1 MSERRAGQR
10 PWGPLTSGLIQTLP
24 ASFTKATVVGRR
36 GQEACSAIT
45 PEIQTQPSPPSPA
58 QPPLCIFSRQDP
70 VGFLLSELWYQK
82 LIPPSTV
89 DPELKRASGGTCQ
102 HPPMDGRNPFLS
114 IPSKLSTGFCL
125 TISQQK
131 EAHALTR
138 GPGLRTAVIVFRQ
151 QVLWEIEAAMGCGK
165 TCL

>member
-1 MSERRAGQR
+1 MGSTHFRFD
-10 PWGPLTSGLIQTLP
+10 PHP
-24 ASFTKATVVGRR
+24 ACKFHQSNCCWKAWAR
-36 GQEACSAIT
+36 GMPCNHARNPNAAIPSKSCS
-45 PEIQTQPSPPSPA
+45 
-58 QPPLCIFSRQDP
+58 PPLCIFSRQDP

-82 LIPPSTV
+82 LIPPPTV

-102 HPPMDGRNPFLS
+102 RPPTNGRNLFLS
-114 IPSKLSTGFCL
+114 IPGKLSTGSCL
-125 TISQQK
+125 TISLQK

-138 GPGLRTAVIVFRQ
+138 GPSLWTAVIVFRQ